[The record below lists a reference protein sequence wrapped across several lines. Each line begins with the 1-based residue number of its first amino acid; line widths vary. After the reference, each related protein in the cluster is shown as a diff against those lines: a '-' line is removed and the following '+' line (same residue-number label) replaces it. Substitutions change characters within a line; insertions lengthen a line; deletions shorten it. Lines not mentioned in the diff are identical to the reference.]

1 MKFRGVR
8 LIALLLIVTMLLS
21 GCQEYRAYEWEEDY
35 SSSSTSSSVEPI
47 EFDPLLLDYEY
58 RHKDDGEAYFDEDTN
73 TVICNDV
80 ELTIDKM
87 EIIPRGDANNPE
99 DYDVLLFWYTVKNCY
114 DLPIDA
120 VTQGFDEHFSPQE
133 IVVNARD
140 YNVMYQLDEPVIIE
154 PGETYSSSFGF
165 RIMDNS
171 PTITLFFMGGSPLE
185 FVKETEVDLLSLR
198 NPDMTDEE
206 RALVDEIT
214 QNEVAAGIDAKDVLV
229 TLIDDE
235 KMCTVTVT
243 MENIGVGA
251 NAPELEKEWESFQ
264 LFLKLNNQN
273 LRMLLDEK
281 GMTDWSAIHIVKDQ
295 YDTVQIV
302 VENGQILTP

>member
-1 MKFRGVR
+1 
-8 LIALLLIVTMLLS
+8 
-21 GCQEYRAYEWEEDY
+21 
-35 SSSSTSSSVEPI
+35 
-47 EFDPLLLDYEY
+47 
-58 RHKDDGEAYFDEDTN
+58 
-73 TVICNDV
+73 
-80 ELTIDKM
+80 
-87 EIIPRGDANNPE
+87 
-99 DYDVLLFWYTVKNCY
+99 
-114 DLPIDA
+114 
-120 VTQGFDEHFSPQE
+120 
-133 IVVNARD
+133 
-140 YNVMYQLDEPVIIE
+140 
-154 PGETYSSSFGF
+154 
-165 RIMDNS
+165 
-171 PTITLFFMGGSPLE
+171 
-185 FVKETEVDLLSLR
+185 
-198 NPDMTDEE
+198 MTDEE

-273 LRMLLDEK
+273 LQMLLDEK